1 MIKEMP
7 LLVQLKKISILVKF
21 TKKMHIMVNQVFA
34 HIDRNQTRSR
44 YHVSMLLNL
53 EFIFITEMELP
64 PDHRYSESDDS
75 SSSLAC
81 DHHRGVPYSSEAYSS
96 MRRRHPSHG
105 RPSDYGSLANN
116 RVRRSSRLTCQPT
129 TPSLDREKPVRE
141 GLWPDINRIQAGRAG
156 SRKSGLFSKWQ
167 GLVSFDIN

>member
-1 MIKEMP
+1 
-7 LLVQLKKISILVKF
+7 
-21 TKKMHIMVNQVFA
+21 
-34 HIDRNQTRSR
+34 
-44 YHVSMLLNL
+44 
-53 EFIFITEMELP
+53 MELP

-116 RVRRSSRLTCQPT
+116 RVRRSSRLTCQPA
-129 TPSLDREKPVRE
+129 TPSLDREKPLRE
-141 GLWPDINRIQAGRAG
+141 GLWPDIDRIQAGRAG
-156 SRKSGLFSKWQ
+156 YRRCGLLFKWQ
-167 GLVSFDIN
+167 GFISFDLIFSNSEFLHSRSLIGMTYISYIENMIVIEGKRELFYAK